1 MPVRFV
7 IDASALLAFV
17 RDEPGAGRVA
27 AVLSN
32 CAISTINLGEAVT
45 ALVNTGHPADEARQI
60 MASVRID
67 TVPLDRDVA
76 LDAGALRETTRSL
89 GLSFGDRV
97 CLSLAARLG
106 ATALTCDRKWS
117 ALEAGI
123 AVELIR

>member
-1 MPVRFV
+1 MPARFI

-32 CAISTINLGEAVT
+32 CAISTVNLGEAVT
-45 ALVNTGHPADEARQI
+45 ALVNRGHPAAGARRI
-60 MASVRID
+60 MAGVRID
-67 TVPLDRDVA
+67 SVPLDRDVA

-106 ATALTCDRKWS
+106 ATALTCDRKWT